1 MISIIAP
8 TEQGLIL
15 LIYQAAKMA
24 VVRGCIM
31 QEQVHLPLQGVRVVD
46 FGQQIA
52 GPAVAMVLADLGA
65 TVVHIDPPEGP
76 QWKHQANAILHRN
89 KSCLSLDLKSQA
101 GFEQAMQLIDHADV
115 VIESFRPGV
124 MQKLGVDFA
133 ALRDSRPELITLSV
147 PGFAS
152 NDQLRSQ
159 WKATEA
165 VVAAT
170 AGAFTDMGFNR
181 VLMGLN
187 PCFSPL
193 PLASSYTITLAAS
206 SVVLALLA
214 RQNTGYGD
222 SIEVPV
228 IAAMM
233 EGLSYNSYQVADLP
247 ERYKTMRELEIERR
261 RANNIELDLSYTDLQ
276 EYLDPFYRT
285 YECADG
291 RMFYIVCP
299 SHRNHA
305 RRCLEALGL
314 YEEVMA
320 EGMPEVADLHLPVT
334 EWEGESSLGVYPLP
348 KRWADIISAKIKL
361 VMKTKTSSEWGR
373 IFGEGGIPG
382 APHRTTKEWVNSQ
395 HCQDAGLIVEVDD
408 PEYGLMKQP
417 GPVAWL
423 EETAHKMLS
432 PSARS
437 FVSFDQALAKLA
449 AVSAPRI
456 APKSEV
462 GVSKGWLDGLRIL
475 DLTNVIAGPHSSAFL
490 ARFGAEVIK
499 LEPVVPNYDPLIGT
513 LFAFQADMG
522 KSNALLDINS
532 PQGREAFNRLVRSV
546 DMVVINA
553 PERQM
558 KPLGL
563 DHESLQAINPGV
575 LFCRLDCLGGPLP
588 GQKTNYIGYDDIIQ
602 ANSGIMSRFGGV
614 DTPEEHAHLG
624 TLDVNCGFAGGL
636 AMAVALYHRATTG
649 SISRA
654 RTSLSAVTNLAQ
666 LPFCFDYAGLEAFN
680 EPSGR
685 QAMGNHELSH
695 FYQTAD
701 DWIFLDAEPADLVK
715 LDAIEGLEGITTTA
729 DIQVF
734 LTVAFKQASSKRW
747 MQRLLA
753 ADVAAAQP
761 ISIEALREQNSRQ
774 ADGTVGL
781 ERGSFAFSIYGDHP
795 SGHQVTQID
804 HYAIRP
810 KNALIKA
817 VKPTEA
823 HGHSTRKVLASV
835 GYTEAEIDE
844 MLKLGVAGL
853 GWGKTYLPG
862 DSLGELM
869 APLSGRLGTVDTET
883 VGWIDIESADGDIF
897 IT

>member
-1 MISIIAP
+1 M
-8 TEQGLIL
+8 
-15 LIYQAAKMA
+15 
-24 VVRGCIM
+24 
-31 QEQVHLPLQGVRVVD
+31 D

-65 TVVHIDPPEGP
+65 TVVHIDPPSGP
-76 QWKHQANAILHRN
+76 QWQHQANAILNRN
-89 KSCLSLDLKSQA
+89 KSCLSVDLKTPE
-101 GFEQAMQLIDHADV
+101 GLDQAMALIAHADV

-124 MQKLGVDFA
+124 MRRLGIDFA
-133 ALRDSRPELITLSV
+133 QLRETRPELVTLSV

-152 NDQLRSQ
+152 NDQLRSE

-165 VVAAT
+165 VVSAT

-193 PLASSYTITLAAS
+193 PLASSYTITMAS
-206 SVVLALLA
+206 SAVVLALLA
-214 RQNTGYGD
+214 REKSGCGD
-222 SIEVPV
+222 HIEVPV

-261 RANNIELDLSYTDLQ
+261 QANNIDFDLSYTDLQ

-285 YECADG
+285 YQCADG

-305 RRCLEALGL
+305 RRCLEVLGL

-320 EGMPEVADLHLPVT
+320 EGMPEVTDLHLPVT

-361 VMKTKTSSEWGR
+361 VMLTRTSSEWGK
-373 IFGEGGIPG
+373 IFGEGQIPG
-382 APHRTTKEWVNSQ
+382 APHRTTKEWVNSK
-395 HCQDAGLIVEVDD
+395 HCNDAGLIVEVND

-417 GPVAWL
+417 GPVSWL
-423 EETAHKMLS
+423 EESASRLLA
-432 PSARS
+432 PSARK
-437 FVSFDQALAKLA
+437 FVSFNQALAELTS
-449 AVSAPRI
+449 VSVAPLP
-456 APKSEV
+456 APDQQQQN
-462 GVSKGWLDGLRIL
+462 KGWLDGLRVL
-475 DLTNVIAGPHSSAFL
+475 DLTNVIAGPHSTAFL
-490 ARFGAEVIK
+490 GRFGAEIIK
-499 LEPVVPNYDPLIGT
+499 VEPVVPMYDPLIGT

-522 KSNALLDINS
+522 KSSALIDINTVE
-532 PQGREAFNRLVRSV
+532 GREAFNRLVRSV

-563 DHESLQAINPGV
+563 DHDALQAVNPGV
-575 LFCRLDCLGGPLP
+575 LFCRLDCLGGPVP
-588 GQKTNYIGYDDIIQ
+588 AQKTNYIGYDDIIQ
-602 ANSGIMSRFGGV
+602 ANSGIMSRFGGAQ
-614 DTPEEHAHLG
+614 TPEEHAHLG

-636 AMAVALYHRATTG
+636 AMALALYHKAKTG
-649 SISRA
+649 EVSRA

-666 LPFCFDYAGLEAFN
+666 LPFCFDYAGLEDFN

-685 QAMGNHELSH
+685 HAMGNHELSH

-701 DWIFLDAEPADLVK
+701 DWIFLDAEQADLPA
-715 LDAIEGLEGITTTA
+715 LENIQGLQGITTTA
-729 DIQVF
+729 DIGVF
-734 LTVAFKQASSKRW
+734 LNVAFQQASSSVW
-747 MQRLLA
+747 IERLLA

-761 ISIEALREQNSRQ
+761 ISIETLREQYSRL
-774 ADGTVGL
+774 ADGTVGTEL
-781 ERGSFAFSIYGDHP
+781 GSFAFSVYPHHP
-795 SGHQVTQID
+795 SGHQLTQID

-810 KNALIKA
+810 TCARIDA
-817 VKPTEA
+817 VSPTEA
-823 HGHSTRKVLASV
+823 HGHSTREILAAVNYSDKQI
-835 GYTEAEIDE
+835 ES
-844 MLKLGVAGL
+844 MLQRGIAGL
-853 GWGKTYLPG
+853 AWGKTYLPG
-862 DSLGELM
+862 DSLGQPLPELDGLFS
-869 APLSGRLGTVDTET
+869 ATDAEAVSWVDTEST
-883 VGWIDIESADGDIF
+883 DGDIF

>member
-1 MISIIAP
+1 M
-8 TEQGLIL
+8 
-15 LIYQAAKMA
+15 
-24 VVRGCIM
+24 
-31 QEQVHLPLQGVRVVD
+31 VD

-65 TVVHIDPPEGP
+65 TVVHIDPPTGP
-76 QWKHQANAILHRN
+76 QWQHQANAILNRN
-89 KSCLSLDLKSQA
+89 KSCLSVDLKTPE
-101 GFEQAMQLIDHADV
+101 GLDQAMALIAHADV

-124 MQKLGVDFA
+124 MQRLGIDFA
-133 ALRDSRPELITLSV
+133 QLRETRPELVTLSV

-152 NDQLRSQ
+152 NDQLRSE

-193 PLASSYTITLAAS
+193 PLASSYTITMAS
-206 SVVLALLA
+206 SAVVLALLA
-214 RQNTGYGD
+214 REKSGCGD
-222 SIEVPV
+222 HIEVPV

-261 RANNIELDLSYTDLQ
+261 QANNIDFDLSYTDLQ

-285 YECADG
+285 YQCADG

-305 RRCLEALGL
+305 RRCLEVLGL

-320 EGMPEVADLHLPVT
+320 EGMPEVTDLHLPVT

-361 VMKTKTSSEWGR
+361 VMLTRTSSEWGK
-373 IFGEGGIPG
+373 IFGEGQIPG
-382 APHRTTKEWVNSQ
+382 APHRTTKEWVNSK
-395 HCQDAGLIVEVDD
+395 HCNDAGLIVEVND

-417 GPVAWL
+417 GPVSWL
-423 EETAHKMLS
+423 EESASRLLA
-432 PSARS
+432 PSARK
-437 FVSFDQALAKLA
+437 FVSFNQALAELTSMS
-449 AVSAPRI
+449 VAPLP
-456 APKSEV
+456 APDQQQQN
-462 GVSKGWLDGLRIL
+462 KGWLDGLRVL
-475 DLTNVIAGPHSSAFL
+475 DLTNVIAGPHSTAFL
-490 ARFGAEVIK
+490 GRFGAEIIK
-499 LEPVVPNYDPLIGT
+499 VEPVVPMYDPLIGT

-522 KSNALLDINS
+522 KSSALIDINTVE
-532 PQGREAFNRLVRSV
+532 GREAFNRLVRSV

-563 DHESLQAINPGV
+563 DHDALQAVNPGV
-575 LFCRLDCLGGPLP
+575 LFCRLDCLGGPVP
-588 GQKTNYIGYDDIIQ
+588 AQKTNYIGYDDIIQ
-602 ANSGIMSRFGGV
+602 ANSGIMSRFGGAQ
-614 DTPEEHAHLG
+614 TPEEHAHLG

-636 AMAVALYHRATTG
+636 AMALALYHKAKTG
-649 SISRA
+649 EVSRA

-666 LPFCFDYAGLEAFN
+666 LPFCFDYAGLEDFN

-685 QAMGNHELSH
+685 HAMGNHELSH

-701 DWIFLDAEPADLVK
+701 DWIFLDAEQADLPA
-715 LDAIEGLEGITTTA
+715 LENIQGLQGITTTA
-729 DIQVF
+729 DIGVF
-734 LTVAFKQASSKRW
+734 LNVALQQASSSVW
-747 MQRLLA
+747 IERLLA

-761 ISIEALREQNSRQ
+761 ISIETLREQYSRL
-774 ADGTVGL
+774 ADGTVGTEL
-781 ERGSFAFSIYGDHP
+781 GSFAFSVYPHHP
-795 SGHQVTQID
+795 SGHQLTQID

-810 KNALIKA
+810 TCARIDA
-817 VKPTEA
+817 VSPTEA
-823 HGHSTRKVLASV
+823 HGHSTREILAAVNYSDKQI
-835 GYTEAEIDE
+835 ES
-844 MLKLGVAGL
+844 MLQRGIAGL
-853 GWGKTYLPG
+853 AWGKTYLPG
-862 DSLGELM
+862 DSLGQPLPELDGLFS
-869 APLSGRLGTVDTET
+869 ATDAEAVSWVDTEST
-883 VGWIDIESADGDIF
+883 DGDIF

>member
-1 MISIIAP
+1 M
-8 TEQGLIL
+8 
-15 LIYQAAKMA
+15 
-24 VVRGCIM
+24 
-31 QEQVHLPLQGVRVVD
+31 VD

-65 TVVHIDPPEGP
+65 TVVHIDPPTGP
-76 QWKHQANAILHRN
+76 QWQHQANAILNRN
-89 KSCLSLDLKSQA
+89 KSCLSVDLKTPE
-101 GFEQAMQLIDHADV
+101 GLDQAMALIAHADV

-124 MQKLGVDFA
+124 MQRLGIDFA
-133 ALRDSRPELITLSV
+133 QLRETSPELVTLSV

-152 NDQLRSQ
+152 NDQLRSE

-193 PLASSYTITLAAS
+193 PLASSYTITMAS
-206 SVVLALLA
+206 SAVVLALLA
-214 RQNTGYGD
+214 REKSGCGD
-222 SIEVPV
+222 HIEVPV

-261 RANNIELDLSYTDLQ
+261 QANNIDLDLSYTDLQ

-285 YECADG
+285 YQCADG

-305 RRCLEALGL
+305 RRCLEVLGL

-320 EGMPEVADLHLPVT
+320 EGMPEVTDLHLPVT

-361 VMKTKTSSEWGR
+361 VMLTRTSSEWGK
-373 IFGEGGIPG
+373 IFGEGQIPG
-382 APHRTTKEWVNSQ
+382 APHRTTKEWVNSK
-395 HCQDAGLIVEVDD
+395 HCNDAGLIVEVND

-417 GPVAWL
+417 GPVSWL
-423 EETAHKMLS
+423 EESASRLLA
-432 PSARS
+432 PSARK
-437 FVSFDQALAKLA
+437 FVSFNQALAELTS
-449 AVSAPRI
+449 VSVAPLP
-456 APKSEV
+456 APDQQQQN
-462 GVSKGWLDGLRIL
+462 KGWLDGLRVL
-475 DLTNVIAGPHSSAFL
+475 DLTNVIAGPHSTAFL
-490 ARFGAEVIK
+490 GRFGAEIIK
-499 LEPVVPNYDPLIGT
+499 VEPVVPMYDPLIGT

-522 KSNALLDINS
+522 KSSALIDINTVE
-532 PQGREAFNRLVRSV
+532 GREAFNRLVRSV

-563 DHESLQAINPGV
+563 DHDALQAVNPGV
-575 LFCRLDCLGGPLP
+575 LFCRLDCLGGPVP
-588 GQKTNYIGYDDIIQ
+588 AQKTNYIGYDDIIQ
-602 ANSGIMSRFGGV
+602 ANSGIMSRFGGAQ
-614 DTPEEHAHLG
+614 TPEEHAHLG

-636 AMAVALYHRATTG
+636 AMALALYHKAKTG
-649 SISRA
+649 EVSRA

-666 LPFCFDYAGLEAFN
+666 LPFCFDYAGLEDFN

-685 QAMGNHELSH
+685 HAMGNHELSH

-701 DWIFLDAEPADLVK
+701 DWIFLDAEQADLPA
-715 LDAIEGLEGITTTA
+715 LENIQGLQGITTTA
-729 DIQVF
+729 DIGVF
-734 LTVAFKQASSKRW
+734 LNVAFQQASSSVW
-747 MQRLLA
+747 IERLLA

-761 ISIEALREQNSRQ
+761 ISIETLREQYSRL
-774 ADGTVGL
+774 ADGTVGTEL
-781 ERGSFAFSIYGDHP
+781 GSFAFSVYPHHP
-795 SGHQVTQID
+795 SGHQLTQID

-810 KNALIKA
+810 TCARIDA
-817 VKPTEA
+817 VSPTEA
-823 HGHSTRKVLASV
+823 HGHSTREILAAVNYSDKQI
-835 GYTEAEIDE
+835 ES
-844 MLKLGVAGL
+844 MLQRGIAGL
-853 GWGKTYLPG
+853 AWGKTYLPG
-862 DSLGELM
+862 DSLGQPLPELDGLFS
-869 APLSGRLGTVDTET
+869 ATDAEAVSWVDTEST
-883 VGWIDIESADGDIF
+883 DGDIF

>member
-1 MISIIAP
+1 M
-8 TEQGLIL
+8 
-15 LIYQAAKMA
+15 
-24 VVRGCIM
+24 
-31 QEQVHLPLQGVRVVD
+31 VD

-65 TVVHIDPPEGP
+65 TVVHIDPPSGP
-76 QWKHQANAILHRN
+76 QWQHQANAILNRN
-89 KSCLSLDLKSQA
+89 KSCLSVDLKTPE
-101 GFEQAMQLIDHADV
+101 GLDQAMALIAHADV

-124 MQKLGVDFA
+124 MRRLGIDFA
-133 ALRDSRPELITLSV
+133 QLRETRPELVTLSV

-152 NDQLRSQ
+152 NDQLRSE

-193 PLASSYTITLAAS
+193 PLASSYTITMAS
-206 SVVLALLA
+206 SAVVLALLA
-214 RQNTGYGD
+214 REKSGCGD
-222 SIEVPV
+222 HIEVPV

-261 RANNIELDLSYTDLQ
+261 QANNIDFDLSYTDLQ

-285 YECADG
+285 YQCADG

-305 RRCLEALGL
+305 RRCLEVLGL

-320 EGMPEVADLHLPVT
+320 EGMPEVTDLHLPVT

-361 VMKTKTSSEWGR
+361 VMLTRTSSEWGK
-373 IFGEGGIPG
+373 IFGEGQIPG
-382 APHRTTKEWVNSQ
+382 APHRTTKEWVNSK
-395 HCQDAGLIVEVDD
+395 HCNDAGLIVEVND

-417 GPVAWL
+417 GPVSWL
-423 EETAHKMLS
+423 EESASRLLA
-432 PSARS
+432 PSARK
-437 FVSFDQALAKLA
+437 FVSFNQALAELTS
-449 AVSAPRI
+449 VSVAPLP
-456 APKSEV
+456 APDQQQQN
-462 GVSKGWLDGLRIL
+462 KGWLDGLRVL
-475 DLTNVIAGPHSSAFL
+475 DLTNVIAGPHSTAFL
-490 ARFGAEVIK
+490 GRFGAEIIK
-499 LEPVVPNYDPLIGT
+499 VEPVVPMYDPLIGT

-522 KSNALLDINS
+522 KSSALIDINAVE
-532 PQGREAFNRLVRSV
+532 GREAFNRLVRSV

-563 DHESLQAINPGV
+563 DHDALQAVNPGV
-575 LFCRLDCLGGPLP
+575 LFCRLDCLGGPVP
-588 GQKTNYIGYDDIIQ
+588 AQKTNYIGYDDIIQ
-602 ANSGIMSRFGGV
+602 ANSGIMSRFGGAQ
-614 DTPEEHAHLG
+614 TPEEHAHLG

-636 AMAVALYHRATTG
+636 AMALALYHKAKTG
-649 SISRA
+649 EVSRA

-666 LPFCFDYAGLEAFN
+666 LPFCFDYAGLEDFN

-685 QAMGNHELSH
+685 HAMGNHELSH

-701 DWIFLDAEPADLVK
+701 DWIFLDAEQADLPA
-715 LDAIEGLEGITTTA
+715 LENIQGLQGITTTA
-729 DIQVF
+729 DIGVF
-734 LTVAFKQASSKRW
+734 LNVAFQQASSSVW
-747 MQRLLA
+747 IERLLA

-761 ISIEALREQNSRQ
+761 ISIETLREQYSRL
-774 ADGTVGL
+774 ADGTVGTEL
-781 ERGSFAFSIYGDHP
+781 GSFAFSVYPHHP
-795 SGHQVTQID
+795 SGHQLTQID

-810 KNALIKA
+810 TCARIDA
-817 VKPTEA
+817 VSPTEA
-823 HGHSTRKVLASV
+823 HGHSTREILAAVNYSDKQI
-835 GYTEAEIDE
+835 ES
-844 MLKLGVAGL
+844 MLQRGIAGL
-853 GWGKTYLPG
+853 AWGKTYLPG
-862 DSLGELM
+862 DSLGQPLPELDGLFS
-869 APLSGRLGTVDTET
+869 ATDAEAVSWVDTEST
-883 VGWIDIESADGDIF
+883 DGDIF

>member
-1 MISIIAP
+1 M
-8 TEQGLIL
+8 
-15 LIYQAAKMA
+15 
-24 VVRGCIM
+24 
-31 QEQVHLPLQGVRVVD
+31 VD

-65 TVVHIDPPEGP
+65 TVVHIDPPTGP
-76 QWKHQANAILHRN
+76 QWQHQANAILNRN
-89 KSCLSLDLKSQA
+89 KSCLSVDLKTPE
-101 GFEQAMQLIDHADV
+101 GLDQAMALIAHADV

-124 MQKLGVDFA
+124 MQRLGIDFA
-133 ALRDSRPELITLSV
+133 QLRETSPELVTLSV

-152 NDQLRSQ
+152 NDQLRSE

-193 PLASSYTITLAAS
+193 PLASSYTITMAS
-206 SVVLALLA
+206 SAVVLALLA
-214 RQNTGYGD
+214 REKSGCGD
-222 SIEVPV
+222 HIEVPV

-261 RANNIELDLSYTDLQ
+261 QANNIDLDLSYTDLQ

-285 YECADG
+285 YQCADG

-305 RRCLEALGL
+305 RRCLEVLGL

-320 EGMPEVADLHLPVT
+320 EGMPEVTDLHLPVT

-361 VMKTKTSSEWGR
+361 VMLTRTSSEWGK
-373 IFGEGGIPG
+373 IFGEGQIPG
-382 APHRTTKEWVNSQ
+382 APHRTTKEWVNSK
-395 HCQDAGLIVEVDD
+395 HCNDAGLIVEVND

-417 GPVAWL
+417 GPVSWL
-423 EETAHKMLS
+423 EESASRLLA
-432 PSARS
+432 PSARK
-437 FVSFDQALAKLA
+437 FVSFNQALAELTS
-449 AVSAPRI
+449 VSVAPLP
-456 APKSEV
+456 APDQQQQN
-462 GVSKGWLDGLRIL
+462 KGWLDGVRVL
-475 DLTNVIAGPHSSAFL
+475 DLTNVIAGPHSTAFL
-490 ARFGAEVIK
+490 GRFGAEIIK
-499 LEPVVPNYDPLIGT
+499 VEPVVPMYDPLIGT

-522 KSNALLDINS
+522 KSSALIDINTVE
-532 PQGREAFNRLVRSV
+532 GREAFNRLVRSV

-563 DHESLQAINPGV
+563 DHDALQAVNPGV
-575 LFCRLDCLGGPLP
+575 LFCRLDCLGGPVP
-588 GQKTNYIGYDDIIQ
+588 AQKTNYIGYDDIIQ
-602 ANSGIMSRFGGV
+602 ANSGIMSRFGGAQ
-614 DTPEEHAHLG
+614 TPEEHAHLG

-636 AMAVALYHRATTG
+636 AMALALYHKAKTG
-649 SISRA
+649 EVSRA

-666 LPFCFDYAGLEAFN
+666 LPFCFDYAGLEDFN

-701 DWIFLDAEPADLVK
+701 DWIFLDAEQADLPA
-715 LDAIEGLEGITTTA
+715 LENIQGLQGITTTA
-729 DIQVF
+729 DIGVF
-734 LTVAFKQASSKRW
+734 LNVAFQQASSSVW
-747 MQRLLA
+747 IERLLA

-761 ISIEALREQNSRQ
+761 ISIETLREQYSRL
-774 ADGTVGL
+774 ADGTVGTEL
-781 ERGSFAFSIYGDHP
+781 GSFAFSVYPHHP
-795 SGHQVTQID
+795 SGHQLTQID

-810 KNALIKA
+810 TCARIDA
-817 VKPTEA
+817 VSPTEA
-823 HGHSTRKVLASV
+823 HGHSTREILAAVNYSDKQI
-835 GYTEAEIDE
+835 ES
-844 MLKLGVAGL
+844 MLQRGIAGL
-853 GWGKTYLPG
+853 AWGKTYLPG
-862 DSLGELM
+862 DSLGQPLPELDGLFS
-869 APLSGRLGTVDTET
+869 ATDAEAVSWVDTEST
-883 VGWIDIESADGDIF
+883 DGDIF

>member
-1 MISIIAP
+1 M
-8 TEQGLIL
+8 
-15 LIYQAAKMA
+15 
-24 VVRGCIM
+24 
-31 QEQVHLPLQGVRVVD
+31 VD

-65 TVVHIDPPEGP
+65 TVVHIDPPTGP
-76 QWKHQANAILHRN
+76 QWQHQANAILNRN
-89 KSCLSLDLKSQA
+89 KSCLSVDLKTPE
-101 GFEQAMQLIDHADV
+101 GLDQAMALIAHADV

-124 MQKLGVDFA
+124 MQRLGIDFA
-133 ALRDSRPELITLSV
+133 QLRETSPELVTLSV

-152 NDQLRSQ
+152 NDQLRSE

-193 PLASSYTITLAAS
+193 PLASSYTITMAS
-206 SVVLALLA
+206 SAVVLALLA
-214 RQNTGYGD
+214 REKSGCGD
-222 SIEVPV
+222 HIEVPV

-261 RANNIELDLSYTDLQ
+261 QANNIDLDLSYTDLQ

-285 YECADG
+285 YQCADG

-305 RRCLEALGL
+305 RRCLEVLGL

-320 EGMPEVADLHLPVT
+320 EGMPEVTDLHLPVT

-361 VMKTKTSSEWGR
+361 VMLTRTSSEWGK
-373 IFGEGGIPG
+373 IFGEGQIPG
-382 APHRTTKEWVNSQ
+382 APHRTTKEWVNSK
-395 HCQDAGLIVEVDD
+395 HCNDAGLIVEVND

-417 GPVAWL
+417 GPVSWL
-423 EETAHKMLS
+423 EESASRLLA
-432 PSARS
+432 PSARK
-437 FVSFDQALAKLA
+437 FVSFNQALAELTS
-449 AVSAPRI
+449 VSVAPLP
-456 APKSEV
+456 APDQQQQN
-462 GVSKGWLDGLRIL
+462 KGWLDGLRVL
-475 DLTNVIAGPHSSAFL
+475 DLTNVIAGPHSTAFL
-490 ARFGAEVIK
+490 GRFGAEIIK
-499 LEPVVPNYDPLIGT
+499 VEPVVPMYDPLIGT

-522 KSNALLDINS
+522 KSSALIDINTVE
-532 PQGREAFNRLVRSV
+532 GREAFNRLVRSV

-563 DHESLQAINPGV
+563 DHDALQAVNPGV
-575 LFCRLDCLGGPLP
+575 LFCRLDCLGGPVP
-588 GQKTNYIGYDDIIQ
+588 AQKTNYIGYDDIIQ
-602 ANSGIMSRFGGV
+602 ANSGIMSRFGGAQ
-614 DTPEEHAHLG
+614 TPEEHAHLG

-636 AMAVALYHRATTG
+636 AMALALYHKAKTG
-649 SISRA
+649 EVSRA

-666 LPFCFDYAGLEAFN
+666 LPFCFDYAGLEDFN

-701 DWIFLDAEPADLVK
+701 DWIFLDAEQADLPA
-715 LDAIEGLEGITTTA
+715 LENIQGLQGITTTA
-729 DIQVF
+729 DIGVF
-734 LTVAFKQASSKRW
+734 LNVAFQQASSSVW
-747 MQRLLA
+747 IERLLA

-761 ISIEALREQNSRQ
+761 ISIETLREQYSRL
-774 ADGTVGL
+774 ADGTVGTEL
-781 ERGSFAFSIYGDHP
+781 GSFAFSVYPHHP
-795 SGHQVTQID
+795 SGHQLTQID

-810 KNALIKA
+810 TCARIDA
-817 VKPTEA
+817 VSPTEA
-823 HGHSTRKVLASV
+823 HGHSTREILAAVNYSDKQI
-835 GYTEAEIDE
+835 ES
-844 MLKLGVAGL
+844 MLQRGIAGL
-853 GWGKTYLPG
+853 AWGKTYLPG
-862 DSLGELM
+862 DSPCQPLPELDGLFS
-869 APLSGRLGTVDTET
+869 ATDAEAVSWVDTEST
-883 VGWIDIESADGDIF
+883 DGDIF

>member
-1 MISIIAP
+1 M
-8 TEQGLIL
+8 
-15 LIYQAAKMA
+15 
-24 VVRGCIM
+24 
-31 QEQVHLPLQGVRVVD
+31 D

-65 TVVHIDPPEGP
+65 TVVHIDPPSGP
-76 QWKHQANAILHRN
+76 QWQHQANAILNRN
-89 KSCLSLDLKSQA
+89 KSCLSVDLKTPE
-101 GFEQAMQLIDHADV
+101 GLDQAMALIAHADV

-124 MQKLGVDFA
+124 MRRLGIDFA
-133 ALRDSRPELITLSV
+133 QLRETRPELVTLSV

-152 NDQLRSQ
+152 NDQLRSE

-193 PLASSYTITLAAS
+193 PLASSYTITMAS
-206 SVVLALLA
+206 SAVVLALLA
-214 RQNTGYGD
+214 REKSGCGD
-222 SIEVPV
+222 HIEVPV

-261 RANNIELDLSYTDLQ
+261 QANNIDFDLSYTDLQ

-285 YECADG
+285 YQCADG

-305 RRCLEALGL
+305 RRCLEVLGL

-320 EGMPEVADLHLPVT
+320 EGMPEVTDLHLPVT

-361 VMKTKTSSEWGR
+361 VMLTRTSSEWGK
-373 IFGEGGIPG
+373 IFGEGQIPG
-382 APHRTTKEWVNSQ
+382 APHRTTKEWVNSK
-395 HCQDAGLIVEVDD
+395 HCNDAGLIVEVND

-417 GPVAWL
+417 GPVSWL
-423 EETAHKMLS
+423 EESASRLLA
-432 PSARS
+432 PSARK
-437 FVSFDQALAKLA
+437 FVSFNQALAELTS
-449 AVSAPRI
+449 VSVAPLP
-456 APKSEV
+456 APDQQQQ
-462 GVSKGWLDGLRIL
+462 SKGWLDGLRVL
-475 DLTNVIAGPHSSAFL
+475 DLTNVIAGPHSTAFL
-490 ARFGAEVIK
+490 GRFGAEIIK
-499 LEPVVPNYDPLIGT
+499 VEPVVPMYDPLIGT

-522 KSNALLDINS
+522 KSSALIDINAVE
-532 PQGREAFNRLVRSV
+532 GREAFNRLVRSV

-563 DHESLQAINPGV
+563 DHDALQAVNPGV
-575 LFCRLDCLGGPLP
+575 LFCRLDCLGGPVP
-588 GQKTNYIGYDDIIQ
+588 AQKTNYIGYDDIIQ
-602 ANSGIMSRFGGV
+602 ANSGIMSRFGGAQ
-614 DTPEEHAHLG
+614 TPEEHAHLG

-636 AMAVALYHRATTG
+636 AMALALYHKAKTG
-649 SISRA
+649 EVSRA

-666 LPFCFDYAGLEAFN
+666 LPFCFDYAGLEDFN

-685 QAMGNHELSH
+685 HAMGNHELSH

-701 DWIFLDAEPADLVK
+701 DWIFLDAEQADLPA
-715 LDAIEGLEGITTTA
+715 LENIQGLQGITTTA
-729 DIQVF
+729 DIGVF
-734 LTVAFKQASSKRW
+734 LNVAFQQASSSVW
-747 MQRLLA
+747 IERLLA

-761 ISIEALREQNSRQ
+761 ISIETLREQYSRL
-774 ADGTVGL
+774 ADGTVGTEL
-781 ERGSFAFSIYGDHP
+781 GSFAFSVYPHHP
-795 SGHQVTQID
+795 SGHQLTQID

-810 KNALIKA
+810 TCARIDA
-817 VKPTEA
+817 VSPTEA
-823 HGHSTRKVLASV
+823 HGHSTREILAAVNYSDKQI
-835 GYTEAEIDE
+835 ES
-844 MLKLGVAGL
+844 MLQRGIAGL
-853 GWGKTYLPG
+853 AWGKTYLPG
-862 DSLGELM
+862 DSLGQPLPELDGLFS
-869 APLSGRLGTVDTET
+869 ATDAEAVSWVDTEST
-883 VGWIDIESADGDIF
+883 DGDIF

>member
-1 MISIIAP
+1 M
-8 TEQGLIL
+8 
-15 LIYQAAKMA
+15 
-24 VVRGCIM
+24 
-31 QEQVHLPLQGVRVVD
+31 D

-65 TVVHIDPPEGP
+65 TVVHIDPPSGP
-76 QWKHQANAILHRN
+76 QWQHQANAILNRN
-89 KSCLSLDLKSQA
+89 KSCLSVDLKTPE
-101 GFEQAMQLIDHADV
+101 GLDQAMALIAHADV

-124 MQKLGVDFA
+124 MRRLGIDFA
-133 ALRDSRPELITLSV
+133 QLRETRPELVTLSV

-152 NDQLRSQ
+152 NDQLRSE

-165 VVAAT
+165 VVSAT

-193 PLASSYTITLAAS
+193 PLASSYTITMAS
-206 SVVLALLA
+206 SAVVLALLA
-214 RQNTGYGD
+214 REKSGCGD
-222 SIEVPV
+222 HIEVPV

-261 RANNIELDLSYTDLQ
+261 QANNIDFDLSYTDLQ

-285 YECADG
+285 YQCADG

-305 RRCLEALGL
+305 RRCLEVLGL

-320 EGMPEVADLHLPVT
+320 EGMPEVTDLHLPVT

-361 VMKTKTSSEWGR
+361 VMLTRTSSEWGK
-373 IFGEGGIPG
+373 IFGEGQIPG
-382 APHRTTKEWVNSQ
+382 APHRTTKEWVNSK
-395 HCQDAGLIVEVDD
+395 HCNDAGLIVEVND

-417 GPVAWL
+417 GPVSWL
-423 EETAHKMLS
+423 EESASRLLA
-432 PSARS
+432 PSARK
-437 FVSFDQALAKLA
+437 FVSFNQALAELTS
-449 AVSAPRI
+449 VSVAPLP
-456 APKSEV
+456 APDQQQQ
-462 GVSKGWLDGLRIL
+462 SKGWLDGLRVL
-475 DLTNVIAGPHSSAFL
+475 DLTNVIAGPHSTAFL
-490 ARFGAEVIK
+490 GRFGAEIIK
-499 LEPVVPNYDPLIGT
+499 VEPVVPMYDPLIGT

-522 KSNALLDINS
+522 KSSALIDINTVE
-532 PQGREAFNRLVRSV
+532 GREAFNRLVRSV

-563 DHESLQAINPGV
+563 DHDALQAVNPGV
-575 LFCRLDCLGGPLP
+575 LFCRLDCLGGPVP
-588 GQKTNYIGYDDIIQ
+588 AQKTNYIGYDDIIQ
-602 ANSGIMSRFGGV
+602 ANSGIMSRFGGAQ
-614 DTPEEHAHLG
+614 TPEEHAHLG

-636 AMAVALYHRATTG
+636 AMALALYHKAKTG
-649 SISRA
+649 EVSRA

-666 LPFCFDYAGLEAFN
+666 LPFCFDYAGLEDFN

-685 QAMGNHELSH
+685 HAMGNHELSH

-701 DWIFLDAEPADLVK
+701 DWIFLDAEQADLPA
-715 LDAIEGLEGITTTA
+715 LENIQGLQGITTTA
-729 DIQVF
+729 DIGVF
-734 LTVAFKQASSKRW
+734 LNVAFQQASSSVW
-747 MQRLLA
+747 IERLLA

-761 ISIEALREQNSRQ
+761 ISIETLREQYSRL
-774 ADGTVGL
+774 ADGTVGTEL
-781 ERGSFAFSIYGDHP
+781 GSFAFSVYPHHP
-795 SGHQVTQID
+795 SGHQLTQID

-810 KNALIKA
+810 TCARIDA
-817 VKPTEA
+817 VSPTEA
-823 HGHSTRKVLASV
+823 HGHSTREILAAVNYSDKQI
-835 GYTEAEIDE
+835 ES
-844 MLKLGVAGL
+844 MLQRGIAGL
-853 GWGKTYLPG
+853 AWGKTYLPG
-862 DSLGELM
+862 DSLGQPLPELDGLFS
-869 APLSGRLGTVDTET
+869 ATDAEAVSWVDTEST
-883 VGWIDIESADGDIF
+883 DGDIF

>member
-1 MISIIAP
+1 MNKA
-8 TEQGLIL
+8 TE
-15 LIYQAAKMA
+15 
-24 VVRGCIM
+24 
-31 QEQVHLPLQGVRVVD
+31 LPLEGVRVVD

-65 TVVHIDPPEGP
+65 TVVHIDPPTGP
-76 QWKHQANAILHRN
+76 QWKHQANGVLHRN
-89 KSCLSLDLKSQA
+89 KSCLSLDLKTPQ
-101 GFEQAMQLIDHADV
+101 GLEQAFQLIGHADV

-124 MQKLGVDFA
+124 MQRLGVDFA
-133 ALRDSRPELITLSV
+133 ELRAARPELITLSV

-152 NDQLRSQ
+152 NDQLRNQ

-193 PLASSYTITLAAS
+193 PLASSYTVTLASS

-214 RQNTGYGD
+214 RQKTGCGD
-222 SIEVPV
+222 HIEVPV

-247 ERYKTMRELEIERR
+247 ERYKTMREHEIERR
-261 RANNIELDLSYTDLQ
+261 REAKLDFDLSYEELQ

-291 RMFYIVCP
+291 RLFYIVCP

-305 RRCLEALGL
+305 KRCLEVLGL
-314 YEEVMA
+314 YQEVMA
-320 EGMPEVADLHLPVT
+320 EGMPEVTDLHLPVS
-334 EWEGESSLGVYPLP
+334 EWEGETSLGVYPLP
-348 KRWADIISAKIKL
+348 KRWAEIIAAKIKL
-361 VMKTKTSSEWGR
+361 VMRTKTSSEWAV
-373 IFGEGGIPG
+373 IFGEGQIPG

-395 HCQDAGLIVEVDD
+395 HCNKAGLIVEVND
-408 PEYGLMKQP
+408 PEYGVMKQP

-423 EETAHKMLS
+423 EESADKMLTPS
-432 PSARS
+432 PRR
-437 FVSFDQALAKLA
+437 FLSFDQALAKLA
-449 AVSAPRI
+449 SVPQPTLAQQVPATQT
-456 APKSEV
+456 E
-462 GVSKGWLDGLRIL
+462 GWLHGLRVL
-475 DLTNVIAGPHSSAFL
+475 DLTNVIAGPHSTAFL
-490 ARFGAEVIK
+490 GRFGAEIIK
-499 LEPVVPNYDPLIGT
+499 LEPVVPMYDPLIGT

-522 KSNALLDINS
+522 KRSALLDINTEE
-532 PQGREAFNRLVRSV
+532 GREAFNRLVRSV

-563 DHESLQAINPGV
+563 DHAALQAINPGV

-588 GQKTNYIGYDDIIQ
+588 AHKTNYIGYDDIIQ

-624 TLDVNCGFAGGL
+624 TLDVNCGFAAGL
-636 AMAVALYHRATTG
+636 SMAVALYHKAKTG
-649 SISRA
+649 AVTRA

-666 LPFCFDYAGLEAFN
+666 LPFCFDYPGLGELN

-685 QAMGNHELSH
+685 HAMGNHALSH
-695 FYQTAD
+695 FYQTSD
-701 DWIFLDAEPADLVK
+701 HWIFLDAELTDLQK
-715 LDAIEGLEGITTTA
+715 LEKIKGLQGITATA

-734 LTVAFKQASSKRW
+734 LTVAFQQASANVW
-747 MQRLLA
+747 VERLLA
-753 ADVAAAQP
+753 ADIAAAQP
-761 ISIEALREQNSRQ
+761 MSIEHLRADNSRI
-774 ADGTVGL
+774 ADGTVGID
-781 ERGSFAFSIYGDHP
+781 RGSFAFSIYPDHP
-795 SGHQVTQID
+795 SGHQLTQID

-810 KNALIKA
+810 TCARIHA
-817 VKPTEA
+817 VSPTEA
-823 HGHSTRKVLASV
+823 HGHSTSEVLAAV
-835 GYTEAEIDE
+835 GYSEEQIGS
-844 MLKLGVAGL
+844 MLERGVAGL
-853 GWGKTYLPG
+853 AWGKSHLPA
-862 DSLGELM
+862 DSAGQGMPQLDQLRSTGN
-869 APLSGRLGTVDTET
+869 AKIVSWVDTESSE
-883 VGWIDIESADGDIF
+883 DDLF
-897 IT
+897 IS

>member
-1 MISIIAP
+1 M
-8 TEQGLIL
+8 
-15 LIYQAAKMA
+15 
-24 VVRGCIM
+24 
-31 QEQVHLPLQGVRVVD
+31 VD

-65 TVVHIDPPEGP
+65 TVVHIDPPTGP
-76 QWKHQANAILHRN
+76 QWQHQANAILNRN
-89 KSCLSLDLKSQA
+89 KSCLSVDLKTPE
-101 GFEQAMQLIDHADV
+101 GLDQAMALIAHADV

-124 MQKLGVDFA
+124 MQRLGIDFA
-133 ALRDSRPELITLSV
+133 QLRETRPELVTLSV

-152 NDQLRSQ
+152 NDQLRSE

-193 PLASSYTITLAAS
+193 PLASSYTITMTS
-206 SVVLALLA
+206 SAVVLALLA
-214 RQNTGYGD
+214 REKSGCGD
-222 SIEVPV
+222 HIEVPV

-261 RANNIELDLSYTDLQ
+261 QANNIDFDLSYTDLQ

-285 YECADG
+285 YQCADG

-305 RRCLEALGL
+305 RRCLEVLGL

-320 EGMPEVADLHLPVT
+320 EGMPEVTDLHLPVT

-361 VMKTKTSSEWGR
+361 VMLTRTSSEWGK
-373 IFGEGGIPG
+373 IFGEGQIPG
-382 APHRTTKEWVNSQ
+382 APHRTTKEWVNSK
-395 HCQDAGLIVEVDD
+395 HCNDAGLIVEVND

-417 GPVAWL
+417 GPVSWL
-423 EETAHKMLS
+423 EESASRLLA
-432 PSARS
+432 PSARK
-437 FVSFDQALAKLA
+437 FVSFNQALAELTSMS
-449 AVSAPRI
+449 VAPLP
-456 APKSEV
+456 APDQQQQN
-462 GVSKGWLDGLRIL
+462 KGWLDGLRVL
-475 DLTNVIAGPHSSAFL
+475 DLTNVIAGPHSTAFL
-490 ARFGAEVIK
+490 GRFGAEIIK
-499 LEPVVPNYDPLIGT
+499 VEPVVPMYDPLIGT

-522 KSNALLDINS
+522 KSSALIDINTVE
-532 PQGREAFNRLVRSV
+532 GREAFNRLVRSV

-563 DHESLQAINPGV
+563 DHDALQAVNPGV
-575 LFCRLDCLGGPLP
+575 LFCRLDCLGGPVP
-588 GQKTNYIGYDDIIQ
+588 AQKTNYIGYDDIIQ
-602 ANSGIMSRFGGV
+602 ANSGIMSRFGGAQ
-614 DTPEEHAHLG
+614 TPEEHAHLG

-636 AMAVALYHRATTG
+636 AMALALYHKAKTG
-649 SISRA
+649 EVSRA

-666 LPFCFDYAGLEAFN
+666 LPFCFDYAGLEDFN

-685 QAMGNHELSH
+685 HAMGNHELSH

-701 DWIFLDAEPADLVK
+701 DWIFLDAEQADLPA
-715 LDAIEGLEGITTTA
+715 LENIQGLQGITTTA
-729 DIQVF
+729 DIGVF
-734 LTVAFKQASSKRW
+734 LNVAFQQASSSVW
-747 MQRLLA
+747 IERLLA

-761 ISIEALREQNSRQ
+761 ISIETLREQYSRL
-774 ADGTVGL
+774 ADGTVGTEL
-781 ERGSFAFSIYGDHP
+781 GSFAFSVYPHHP
-795 SGHQVTQID
+795 SGHQLTQID

-810 KNALIKA
+810 TCARIDA
-817 VKPTEA
+817 VSPTEA
-823 HGHSTRKVLASV
+823 HGHSTREILAAVNYSDKQI
-835 GYTEAEIDE
+835 ES
-844 MLKLGVAGL
+844 MLQRGIAGL
-853 GWGKTYLPG
+853 AWGKTYLPG
-862 DSLGELM
+862 DSLGQPLPELDGLFS
-869 APLSGRLGTVDTET
+869 ATDAEAVSWVDTEST
-883 VGWIDIESADGDIF
+883 DGDIF

>member
-1 MISIIAP
+1 M
-8 TEQGLIL
+8 
-15 LIYQAAKMA
+15 
-24 VVRGCIM
+24 
-31 QEQVHLPLQGVRVVD
+31 VD

-65 TVVHIDPPEGP
+65 TVVHIDPPSGP
-76 QWKHQANAILHRN
+76 QWQHQANAILNRN
-89 KSCLSLDLKSQA
+89 KSCLSVDLKTPE
-101 GFEQAMQLIDHADV
+101 GLDQAMALIAHADV

-124 MQKLGVDFA
+124 MQRLGIDFA
-133 ALRDSRPELITLSV
+133 QLRETRPELVTLSV

-152 NDQLRSQ
+152 NDQLRSE

-193 PLASSYTITLAAS
+193 PLASSYTITMAS
-206 SVVLALLA
+206 SAVVLALLA
-214 RQNTGYGD
+214 REKSGCGD
-222 SIEVPV
+222 HIEVPV

-261 RANNIELDLSYTDLQ
+261 QANNIDFDLSYTDLQ

-285 YECADG
+285 YQCADG

-305 RRCLEALGL
+305 RRCLEVLGL

-320 EGMPEVADLHLPVT
+320 EGMPEVTDLHLPVT

-361 VMKTKTSSEWGR
+361 VMLTRTSSEWGK
-373 IFGEGGIPG
+373 IFGEGQIPG
-382 APHRTTKEWVNSQ
+382 APHRTTKEWVNSK
-395 HCQDAGLIVEVDD
+395 HCNDAGLIVEVND

-417 GPVAWL
+417 GPVSWL
-423 EETAHKMLS
+423 EESASRLLA
-432 PSARS
+432 PSARK
-437 FVSFDQALAKLA
+437 FVSFNQALAELTS
-449 AVSAPRI
+449 VSVAPLP
-456 APKSEV
+456 APDQQQQ
-462 GVSKGWLDGLRIL
+462 SKGWLDGLRVL
-475 DLTNVIAGPHSSAFL
+475 DLTNVIAGPHSTAFL
-490 ARFGAEVIK
+490 GRFGAEIIK
-499 LEPVVPNYDPLIGT
+499 VEPVVPMYDPLIGT

-522 KSNALLDINS
+522 KSSALIDINAVE
-532 PQGREAFNRLVRSV
+532 GREAFNRLVRSV

-563 DHESLQAINPGV
+563 DHDALQAVNPGV
-575 LFCRLDCLGGPLP
+575 LFCRLDCLGGPVP
-588 GQKTNYIGYDDIIQ
+588 AQKTNYIGYDDIIQ
-602 ANSGIMSRFGGV
+602 ANSGIMSRFGGAQ
-614 DTPEEHAHLG
+614 TPEEHAHLG

-636 AMAVALYHRATTG
+636 AMALALYHKAKTG
-649 SISRA
+649 EVSRA

-666 LPFCFDYAGLEAFN
+666 LPFCFDYAGLEDFN

-685 QAMGNHELSH
+685 HAMGNHELSH

-701 DWIFLDAEPADLVK
+701 DWIFLDAEQADLPA
-715 LDAIEGLEGITTTA
+715 LENIQGLQGITTTA
-729 DIQVF
+729 DIGVF
-734 LTVAFKQASSKRW
+734 LNVAFQQASSSVW
-747 MQRLLA
+747 IERLLA

-761 ISIEALREQNSRQ
+761 ISIETLREQYSRL
-774 ADGTVGL
+774 ADGTVGTEL
-781 ERGSFAFSIYGDHP
+781 GSFAFSVYPHHP
-795 SGHQVTQID
+795 SGHQLTQID

-810 KNALIKA
+810 TCARIDA
-817 VKPTEA
+817 VSPTEA
-823 HGHSTRKVLASV
+823 HGHSTREILAAVNYSDKQI
-835 GYTEAEIDE
+835 ES
-844 MLKLGVAGL
+844 MLQRGIAGL
-853 GWGKTYLPG
+853 AWGKTYLPG
-862 DSLGELM
+862 DSLGQPLPELDGLFS
-869 APLSGRLGTVDTET
+869 ATDAEAVSWVDTEST
-883 VGWIDIESADGDIF
+883 DGDIF

>member
-1 MISIIAP
+1 M
-8 TEQGLIL
+8 
-15 LIYQAAKMA
+15 
-24 VVRGCIM
+24 
-31 QEQVHLPLQGVRVVD
+31 VD

-65 TVVHIDPPEGP
+65 TVVHIDPPTGP
-76 QWKHQANAILHRN
+76 QWQHQANAILNRN
-89 KSCLSLDLKSQA
+89 KSCLSVDLKTPE
-101 GFEQAMQLIDHADV
+101 GLDQAMALIAHADV

-124 MQKLGVDFA
+124 MQRLGIDFA
-133 ALRDSRPELITLSV
+133 QLRETSPELVTLSV

-152 NDQLRSQ
+152 NDQLRSE

-193 PLASSYTITLAAS
+193 PLASSYTITMAS
-206 SVVLALLA
+206 SAVVLALLA
-214 RQNTGYGD
+214 REKSGCGD
-222 SIEVPV
+222 HIEVPV

-261 RANNIELDLSYTDLQ
+261 QANNIDLDLSYTDLQ

-285 YECADG
+285 YQCADG

-305 RRCLEALGL
+305 RRCLEVLGL

-320 EGMPEVADLHLPVT
+320 EGMPEVTDLHLPVT

-361 VMKTKTSSEWGR
+361 VMLTRTSSEWGK
-373 IFGEGGIPG
+373 IFGEGQIPG
-382 APHRTTKEWVNSQ
+382 APHRTTKEWVNSK
-395 HCQDAGLIVEVDD
+395 HCNDAGLIVEVND

-417 GPVAWL
+417 GPVSWL
-423 EETAHKMLS
+423 EESASRLLA
-432 PSARS
+432 PSARK
-437 FVSFDQALAKLA
+437 FVSFNQALAELTS
-449 AVSAPRI
+449 VSVAPLP
-456 APKSEV
+456 APDQQQQN
-462 GVSKGWLDGLRIL
+462 KGWLDGLRVL
-475 DLTNVIAGPHSSAFL
+475 DLTNVIAGPHSTAFL
-490 ARFGAEVIK
+490 GRFGAEIIK
-499 LEPVVPNYDPLIGT
+499 VEPVVPMYDPLIGT

-522 KSNALLDINS
+522 KSSALIDINTVE
-532 PQGREAFNRLVRSV
+532 GREAFNRLVRSV

-563 DHESLQAINPGV
+563 DHDALQAVNPGV
-575 LFCRLDCLGGPLP
+575 LFCRLDCLGGPVP
-588 GQKTNYIGYDDIIQ
+588 AQKTNYIGYDDIIQ
-602 ANSGIMSRFGGV
+602 ANSGIMSRFGGAQ
-614 DTPEEHAHLG
+614 TPEEHAHLG

-636 AMAVALYHRATTG
+636 AMALALYHKAKTG
-649 SISRA
+649 EVSRA

-666 LPFCFDYAGLEAFN
+666 LPFCFDYAGLEDFN

-685 QAMGNHELSH
+685 HAMGNHELSH

-701 DWIFLDAEPADLVK
+701 DWIFLDAEQADLPA
-715 LDAIEGLEGITTTA
+715 LENIQGLQGITTTA
-729 DIQVF
+729 DIGVF
-734 LTVAFKQASSKRW
+734 LNVAFQQASSSVW
-747 MQRLLA
+747 IERLLA

-761 ISIEALREQNSRQ
+761 ISIETLREQYSRL
-774 ADGTVGL
+774 ADGTVGTEL
-781 ERGSFAFSIYGDHP
+781 GSFAFSVYPHHP
-795 SGHQVTQID
+795 SGHQLTQID

-810 KNALIKA
+810 TCARIDA
-817 VKPTEA
+817 VSPTEA
-823 HGHSTRKVLASV
+823 HGHSTREILAAVNYSDKQI
-835 GYTEAEIDE
+835 ES
-844 MLKLGVAGL
+844 MLQRGIAGL
-853 GWGKTYLPG
+853 AWGKTYLPG
-862 DSLGELM
+862 DSPCQPLPELDGLFS
-869 APLSGRLGTVDTET
+869 ATDAEAVSWVDTEST
-883 VGWIDIESADGDIF
+883 DGDIF